1 MSLFLHLFADALGE
15 HGHDLVEVAHDAQ
28 VGNAED
34 GSKLVLVDGDEISC
48 PGGYHILQSHR
59 QQ

>member
-1 MSLFLHLFADALGE
+1 MFWLTLLMKQLGE

-34 GSKLVLVDGDEISC
+34 GSKLVLVDGDKISC

>member
-1 MSLFLHLFADALGE
+1 MTLFLHLFADALGE

-48 PGGYHILQSHR
+48 PGECHRLQSHR